1 VNRAKIIRTSC
12 ALGALVISSLALS
25 GCGRR
30 GDLEA
35 PAGSTA
41 PVAQTKVDPLA
52 DSRTRIDASAPPTR
66 ANVVPPRQPFILDSI
81 L

>member
-1 VNRAKIIRTSC
+1 MNRAKIIRTSC
-12 ALGALVISSLALS
+12 ALGGLVIVSLAMS

-41 PVAQTKVDPLA
+41 PVAQAKVDPQA
-52 DSRTRIDASAPPTR
+52 DSRTRIDAIAPPTR
-66 ANVVPPRQPFILDSI
+66 ANVVPPRQPFGIDSI